1 MNDYTTKVIRQSLL
15 GAQENPLRMMSVT
28 KPFETKVD
36 PMEAGKPK
44 NNFTKINGSGQ
55 DVSNM
60 KIKRKDSVG

>member
-1 MNDYTTKVIRQSLL
+1 
-15 GAQENPLRMMSVT
+15 MMSVT

-36 PMEAGKPK
+36 PMEAGKPQ
-44 NNFTKINGSGQ
+44 NNFTKRNGSGQ